1 MKTETLESETFG
13 SANRHYFL
21 DFKRAS
27 NNSNYIQITRSDRQA
42 NNTYKRSSVC
52 VFEEDFTFLIESFS
66 MIFTN
71 VIHKKE
77 LAEKKTEHKVKG
89 IKSWEPEDRPR
100 ERLIKLGA
108 DVLSDAE
115 LLAMLIGSGTPDVT
129 AVDLAARILESV
141 GNDLDALG
149 KLNLAQLK
157 KFHGIG
163 DARALS
169 IISALE
175 LSNRKSKS
183 IDSFFQLRLAK

>member
-42 NNTYKRSSVC
+42 DNTYKRSSVC

-66 MIFTN
+66 MLFTN

-77 LAEKKTEHKVKG
+77 IAEKKTEHKVKG
-89 IKSWEPEDRPR
+89 IKSWQPQDRPR
-100 ERLIKLGA
+100 EKLIKLGA

-169 IISALE
+169 IIAALE

-183 IDSFFQLRLAK
+183 IDSLFQLRLAK